1 MEDKL
6 NQLQL
11 TSYWLA
17 NPANHPLALKTSQSA
32 AGSKGVLLLAKDG
45 SGTIIMV
52 TNMKTHTP
60 GSTYQVYLMRQGN
73 RVWVAEVKVDDQG
86 WGSKAFWP
94 EESLYRF
101 DKIELVS
108 QTVQGAAASSA
119 DMVMEANIPG
129 ALPSQMLALP
139 AWQ

>member
-60 GSTYQVYLMRQGN
+60 RFHLPGVSDAARQSGLGSR
-73 RVWVAEVKVDDQG
+73 
-86 WGSKAFWP
+86 SK
-94 EESLYRF
+94 
-101 DKIELVS
+101 
-108 QTVQGAAASSA
+108 G
-119 DMVMEANIPG
+119 
-129 ALPSQMLALP
+129 
-139 AWQ
+139 